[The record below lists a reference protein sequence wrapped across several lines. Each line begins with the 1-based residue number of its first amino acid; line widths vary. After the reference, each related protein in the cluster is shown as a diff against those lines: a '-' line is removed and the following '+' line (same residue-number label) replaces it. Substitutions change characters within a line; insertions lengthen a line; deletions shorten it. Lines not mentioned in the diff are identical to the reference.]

1 MQYKLEQRV
10 SEYVHGTSEAF
21 SLSSMYRSKKGT
33 IWIVQCCFI
42 FFSVLQLEKDRD
54 KCGCIFRGL
63 QQPQVEGVYPGS

>member
-1 MQYKLEQRV
+1 MGLPKHLVYIVYIDL
-10 SEYVHGTSEAF
+10 
-21 SLSSMYRSKKGT
+21 KKGT